1 MTHDAARF
9 LSRSC
14 RVLAD
19 VLLRE
24 WRGVIAGPFRALRG
38 RGPLGVSLGLFATVA
53 VVGLHAYQQTE
64 TGAAVLRV
72 VSEVRAD
79 QPLALSLLR
88 TPVSLFVPAQDLPAW
103 GGLPRLFLAFALA
116 ELAFGRI
123 RTLVVAYAAT
133 LSGTLGARVMVAVGP
148 GEPGLPA
155 DAAHAVDTGA
165 SAAIVGLFAFAAVTL
180 RAPLLFLAAVVPT
193 VTGSIAEPNLAG
205 REHLVAVAFA
215 MVFAL
220 LLEKSRFRAPE
231 PLAPSPAPAP
241 AAARCQ
247 WALPESAEVDQEV
260 GHGDSRRAGSGG
272 RGGHRGDPRG

>member
-1 MTHDAARF
+1 MTHAAARF
-9 LSRSC
+9 LSRFR
-14 RVLAD
+14 RVVVESL
-19 VLLRE
+19 VRE
-24 WRGVIAGPFRALRG
+24 WRGVIVGPFRALWE
-38 RGPLGVSLGLFATVA
+38 RGPLGVSLALFATVA
-53 VVGLHAYQQTE
+53 VIGLHAYQQTE

-88 TPVSLFVPAQDLPAW
+88 TPVSLFVPAQDLAVW

-133 LSGTLGARVMVAVGP
+133 LAGTLGARVMIALGP
-148 GEPGLPA
+148 GLLGLPA

-193 VTGSIAEPNLAG
+193 VVGSVAEPNLAG
-205 REHLVAVAFA
+205 REHLVAVAAA
-215 MVFAL
+215 MLLAL
-220 LLEKSRFRAPE
+220 FLKT
-231 PLAPSPAPAP
+231 AP
-241 AAARCQ
+241 AASRCQ
-247 WALPESAEVDQEV
+247 WALPESAAVDGEV
-260 GHGDSRRAGSGG
+260 GHGCSRRAGPGG
-272 RGGHRGDPRG
+272 LGGHRGDPGR